1 MNSTRVTGIL
11 FLSAFLAYGIGASI
25 GSTLLMLLNSAIVI
39 AIGVLLYPTIATHN
53 QRVAV
58 DYLSARLWEG
68 MLLGIGAVS
77 LLGIGAVSLVGGAAL
92 NPLPYQAGM
101 AGLGI
106 GSVVLFWMLLRTS
119 LLPAG
124 SRLGVSSATGSSRSE
139 RSTNS
144 PASPESAC
152 GPRSRAD
159 SVKCSSASGSLRRGW
174 LLAAEALAR
183 IKIAKRYRSTPPAKA
198 TRRLLHVGAST
209 PGRTGSSTRV
219 SALLP

>member
-77 LLGIGAVSLVGGAAL
+77 LVGGAAL
-92 NPLPYQAGM
+92 NPLLYQAGM

-139 RSTNS
+139 RSSNS